1 MSTTEETRD
10 VIDRFNE
17 AFNNHDVD
25 GVMALMTDD
34 VVFDNTSPAPDG
46 TRVEGQA
53 DVRAFWEKFFA
64 GNPRAWFDTE
74 DMFVTDDRCTTRWRF
89 TFDKDAPEK
98 GHIRGADVF
107 KVRDGKVCEKLSY
120 VKG

>member
-34 VVFDNTSPAPDG
+34 VLFDNTSPSPDG
-46 TRVEGQA
+46 KRVEGQEA
-53 DVRAFWEKFFA
+53 VRAFWEKFFSV
-64 GNPRAWFDTE
+64 NPRAWFDTE
-74 DMFVTDDRCTTRWRF
+74 DMFVVDDRCTTRWRF
-89 TFDKDAPEK
+89 TFDKDVPEK
-98 GHIRGADVF
+98 GHVRGADVF